1 MTQVLRWGI
10 VGTGGIAGDFA
21 EALSDSRRCR
31 IVNVA
36 GSSPAKARE
45 FAERRGLPAWSPG
58 LAELLDDS
66 AVDAVYIAS
75 PHPAHA
81 AQAEACIAAGKHVLC
96 EKPLTMDADSTA
108 RVIGRARERG
118 VFLMEAFM
126 YRIHPLLR
134 ELLTRLKDGV
144 IGEIRHVRADF
155 GFRVPRDPEHR
166 LFKLALGG
174 GSILDVGGYPV
185 SFARLIAGLVVAQPF
200 AEPVTLEA
208 SGYIGPTGADELATA
223 LLGFESGLTAA
234 VTSAVHHEVGTTAVV
249 FGEAGKIVLPDPWI
263 PGGKRQ
269 GLTSELV
276 VFRDGRDPETVRV
289 RTERPTY
296 ALEAE
301 YVAEC
306 LPKVEAMWPAM
317 SHADTLGNMRVLDAW
332 QAALAKRREP
342 RPGER
347 S

>member
-1 MTQVLRWGI
+1 
-10 VGTGGIAGDFA
+10 
-21 EALSDSRRCR
+21 
-31 IVNVA
+31 
-36 GSSPAKARE
+36 
-45 FAERRGLPAWSPG
+45 
-58 LAELLDDS
+58 
-66 AVDAVYIAS
+66 
-75 PHPAHA
+75 
-81 AQAEACIAAGKHVLC
+81 
-96 EKPLTMDADSTA
+96 
-108 RVIGRARERG
+108 
-118 VFLMEAFM
+118 
-126 YRIHPLLR
+126 
-134 ELLTRLKDGV
+134 
-144 IGEIRHVRADF
+144 
-155 GFRVPRDPEHR
+155 
-166 LFKLALGG
+166 
-174 GSILDVGGYPV
+174 
-185 SFARLIAGLVVAQPF
+185 
-200 AEPVTLEA
+200 
-208 SGYIGPTGADELATA
+208 
-223 LLGFESGLTAA
+223 
-234 VTSAVHHEVGTTAVV
+234 
-249 FGEAGKIVLPDPWI
+249 VLPDPWI